1 MGFANLVIYYI
12 GGFLIVDETFIIADG
27 GQLCDWEI
35 QSAQMQLP
43 AYGRHSKAGCLA
55 NHINRKASIYAAKKI
70 VGLLRE
76 QDQLADKFE
85 QAADRVAVDLND
97 EDALDDQAIA
107 LANVQRIENRNEQ
120 FFAFIEAL

>member
-1 MGFANLVIYYI
+1 M
-12 GGFLIVDETFIIADG
+12 DETFIIADG
-27 GQLCDWEI
+27 GQLCDWEV
-35 QSAQMQLP
+35 QSEQMQLP
-43 AYGRHSKAGCLA
+43 AYGRHSKTGCLA

-76 QDQLADKFE
+76 QDQLADKFY
-85 QAADRVAVDLND
+85 QAADRVAADLND

>member
-1 MGFANLVIYYI
+1 MGITQRVCYYF
-12 GGFLIVDETFIIADG
+12 GGLLIVDETFIIADG
-27 GQLCDWEI
+27 GQLSDWEA

-70 VGLLRE
+70 VGFLRE
-76 QDQLADKFE
+76 QDQLADKFY
-85 QAADRVAVDLND
+85 QAADRVAADLND

-107 LANVQRIENRNEQ
+107 LANVRRIENRNEQ